1 MAIAPPRPKGP
12 PLNALR
18 AFEAAARHQNFSA
31 AAAEL
36 SVTPGA
42 IAQHVKQIEAW
53 LGRSLFDRSAHGVRL
68 TRNGRAALG
77 RLTLAFDALGDAAHE
92 LRRLSIPTELRIA
105 ALPSV
110 AQLWLLPRLPA
121 LRKAFPKLTIS
132 VVAMEQPPNLTREPY
147 DLALFFTEP
156 DAKRANSTVLARSDR
171 FPVCTPKIARRLKA
185 PSDLAS
191 EILLHDATWRDDWQ
205 RWLAL
210 AGLDDT
216 RADTGPVYSLF
227 SLAATEAVNGAGILL
242 ANEPLVEAMLS
253 SGELVRPF
261 KLTDTSQPPLT
272 ATVRSGTDPSVAAV
286 VAWLAASTRQRR
298 RSSV

>member
-18 AFEAAARHQNFSA
+18 AFEAAARHQSFSL

-42 IAQHVKQIEAW
+42 IAQHVKQLEGWVGGA
-53 LGRSLFDRSAHGVRL
+53 LFERSAHGVRL

-77 RLTLAFDALGDAAHE
+77 RLTHAFDALGDAVHE
-92 LRRLSIPTELRIA
+92 LRRLSVPTDLRIA

-121 LRKAFPKLTIS
+121 LRKAFPKSTFS
-132 VVAMEQPPNLTREPY
+132 VVAMEHPPNLIREPY
-147 DLALFFTEP
+147 DLALFITDTDRPKPNE
-156 DAKRANSTVLARSDR
+156 TVLAPANR
-171 FPVCTPKIARRLKA
+171 FPVCAPKIARRLKTPA
-185 PSDLAS
+185 DLAG

-205 RWLAL
+205 RWLAVAGVDEAL
-210 AGLDDT
+210 ADN
-216 RADTGPVYSLF
+216 GPVYSLY

-242 ANEPLVEAMLS
+242 ANEPLVEIMLRN
-253 SGELVRPF
+253 GDLVRPF
-261 KLTDTSQPPLT
+261 KTTDTSHAPLT
-272 ATVRSGTDPSVAAV
+272 ATVRPTRDDRNVAAV
-286 VAWLAASTRQRR
+286 VTWLAESSRR
-298 RSSV
+298 RRK